1 MTIEERLQNIKNR
14 MTDEWFNNAFQYKR
28 SIEDFCKQWENYYSR
43 FDRENSLKEKFQ
55 KEYIWKPYEKFY
67 VHFTEFD
74 KKKYEIFYCGMK
86 DKKKFVSINKQIF
99 ELNSEFKKNV
109 EDHFKIPNIGIVLY
123 GSVKFAL
130 KDSHV
135 RAIDKLFKKLP

>member
-14 MTDEWFNNAFQYKR
+14 MSEEWFKQAFQYKN
-28 SIEDFCKQWENYYSR
+28 SIEGFCEQWENYYSR
-43 FDRENSLKEKFQ
+43 LDRINYLKEKFQ

-67 VHFTEFD
+67 VHVTEFD
-74 KKKYEIFYCGMK
+74 KRKYEIFYCGMK
-86 DKKKFVSINKQIF
+86 DKKKFVSINEHIF
-99 ELNSEFKKNV
+99 ELNSEFKKNA

-123 GSVKFAL
+123 GSVLFAL
-130 KDSHV
+130 TDSHV